1 MKDIFAIIVTYNP
14 DLPVFRDQLLA
25 LESIG
30 GVVLV
35 DNCSQNAEGIFS
47 LATQVVHGR
56 LHVVRNTTN
65 VGLAIAQNQGINKA
79 REIGAQHVILFDQD
93 SIPEP
98 GMIEQL
104 LAAEKSLIESG
115 ARVAAVGPVTYD
127 PDSNAEYPITR
138 YNGPFIK
145 RYFTKPHEIAEASF
159 IIASG
164 SLIRMEVIQH
174 AGGMLDPLFIDYID
188 VEWCYRVQSLGYRL
202 YVAAD
207 ARMSHRV
214 GDKRVKFFGRSI
226 SQHSPLRRYYL
237 TRNSLYVLRLAHIPI
252 GYKLREVS
260 LNFARFV
267 AFLYFSNERGRYLKY
282 VGKAVVDGLRGNYG
296 KIKEI

>member
-14 DLPVFRDQLLA
+14 DLPVLRDQLRA
-25 LESIG
+25 LEGLG
-30 GVVLV
+30 GVILI
-35 DNCSQNAEGIFS
+35 DNCSNNVDGI
-47 LATQVVHGR
+47 LALTKENFR
-56 LHVVRNTTN
+56 IRFEIVRNTSN
-65 VGLAIAQNQGINKA
+65 VGLAFAQNQGINKA
-79 REIGAQHVILFDQD
+79 REIGAEHVILFDQD

-104 LAAEKSLIESG
+104 LASEKKILMAG
-115 ARVAAVGPVTYD
+115 QKVAAVGPVTYD
-127 PDSNAEYPITR
+127 PDTNHEYPITR
-138 YNGPFIK
+138 YRGPLIQ
-145 RYFTKPHEIAEASF
+145 RYFTQPHEIAEASF

-164 SLIRMEVIQH
+164 SLIRMEILDKV
-174 AGGMLDPLFIDYID
+174 GGMLDPLFIDYID

-237 TRNSLYVLRLAHIPI
+237 TRNSLYVLRLPHIPF

-267 AFLYFSNERGRYLKY
+267 AFLYFSNERRRYLKY
-282 VGKAVVDGLRGNYG
+282 VTKAVIDGLRGNYG
-296 KIKEI
+296 KIKEV